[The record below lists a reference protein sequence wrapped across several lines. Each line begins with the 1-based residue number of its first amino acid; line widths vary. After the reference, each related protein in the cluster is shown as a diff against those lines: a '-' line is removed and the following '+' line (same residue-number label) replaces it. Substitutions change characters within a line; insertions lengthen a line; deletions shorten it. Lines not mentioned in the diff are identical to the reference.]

1 MSELDDTPRRILI
14 AYLTDF
20 LPADTGD
27 VTAILKSSRQIQDD
41 LEEMC
46 EITIADISEEMFK
59 CRYNIITDAD
69 NKPKWAMSR
78 KN

>member
-20 LPADTGD
+20 LPADAGD
-27 VTAILKSSRQIQDD
+27 ETAIFKSSRDIQDD

-46 EITIADISEEMFK
+46 EIPVSDISTEMLN
-59 CRYNIITDAD
+59 CGYNIVTDAD
-69 NKPKWAMSR
+69 DKPKWLMSR